1 MIKFVTIGGKTGTH
15 NVYFDNGTCKINT
28 DMDVSGYEVLTWET
42 VKAAYE
48 AEHPEEEETDD
59 YI

>member
-15 NVYFDNGTCKINT
+15 NVYFDNRTYKINT

-48 AEHPEEEETDD
+48 AEHPEESELEE
-59 YI
+59 

>member
-15 NVYFDNGTCKINT
+15 NVYFDNWICKINT
-28 DMDVSGYEVLTWET
+28 DMDVSGYEIDTWET

>member
-1 MIKFVTIGGKTGTH
+1 
-15 NVYFDNGTCKINT
+15 
-28 DMDVSGYEVLTWET
+28 MDVSGYEVSTWET